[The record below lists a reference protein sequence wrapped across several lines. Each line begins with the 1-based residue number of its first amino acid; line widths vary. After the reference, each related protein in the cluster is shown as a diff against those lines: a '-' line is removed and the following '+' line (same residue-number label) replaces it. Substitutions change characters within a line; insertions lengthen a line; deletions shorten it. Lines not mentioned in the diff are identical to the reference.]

1 MKSIINSLILALAMY
16 SGIPVPQVERKQ
28 KNMRYTLCF
37 VPIIGLV
44 IGVLVYGWSMVCAV
58 YGFGQVC
65 FALVG
70 TVIPVIVT
78 GGVHLRGLLYTA
90 DAIHSHKIKEKRR
103 QRPREAGAGVSA
115 VIAGFC
121 FFMLYGAGLTLIWKK
136 SQLLLLALGY
146 IISRALSGMSIVWF
160 PAAEEDGN
168 ADNLF
173 LATDRR
179 IVRVVLVTLLA
190 LAMISAVII
199 HPVIGTLMA
208 LAAMWVWTYY
218 YYMTKKRF
226 GGISE
231 NTAGYFL
238 CLCELSSVLVVGM
251 LGRVM

>member
-1 MKSIINSLILALAMY
+1 MKSIINSLITALAMY
-16 SGIPVPQVERKQ
+16 SGIPVPQVERNQTNTK
-28 KNMRYTLCF
+28 YTLCF
-37 VPIIGLV
+37 VPIIGLAT
-44 IGVLVYGWSMVCAV
+44 GALLCGWSRVCAV

-70 TVIPVIVT
+70 TVISVIVT

-103 QRPREAGAGVSA
+103 QRPCESGAGVSA
-115 VIAGFC
+115 VTAGLC

-136 SQLLLLALGY
+136 SQLLLLVLSY
-146 IISRALSGMSIVWF
+146 IISRTLSGMSIAWF
-160 PAAEEDGN
+160 PESEEEGT

-173 LATDRR
+173 LAADRR
-179 IVRVVLVTLLA
+179 TVRVVLVTLLV

-199 HPVIGTLMA
+199 HPVIGALMA

-231 NTAGYFL
+231 DTAGYFI
-238 CLCELSSVLVVGM
+238 CLCELSSVLVIGM